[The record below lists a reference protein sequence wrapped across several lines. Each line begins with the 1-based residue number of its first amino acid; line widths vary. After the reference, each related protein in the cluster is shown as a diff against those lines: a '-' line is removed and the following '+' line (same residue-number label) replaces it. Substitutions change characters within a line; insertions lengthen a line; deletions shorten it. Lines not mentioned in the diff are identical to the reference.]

1 MLEEPFLISAVTL
14 RELEDIKV
22 SRNKNDDVKFRA
34 RRILHILDEHPDIY
48 AMADITTATY
58 NALAERKM
66 PDTPDNLICVS
77 AAYIK
82 STSHPD
88 LEFVTNDLACKMIA
102 KNVFGLPVSSV
113 ETVSDDYSGYRD
125 IVFSDEE
132 MAYLYEHP
140 DENNSSLLENEY
152 LIVRNESGKV
162 ADILVWRN
170 GSHQSLRIPK
180 VKSNHLGTIK
190 PYQGDV
196 YQRMVMDSLSNNQIT
211 MIKGPAG
218 TGKSLLALG
227 YLMSLLERG
236 EIERII
242 VFCNTVATI
251 NSAKIGYLPGNRD
264 EKLLDS
270 SIGNMLSAKL
280 GDSFGLER
288 LVMQEKITLLP
299 MSDIRGFDTSNMKA
313 GIYIT
318 EAQNMDIS
326 LMKLALQRIGNDSI
340 CIVEGDYNTQV
351 DLLQYAGRNN
361 GMRRMSEVFRG
372 NDIYGEIELKNIYRS
387 KIALI
392 AEEM

>member
-1 MLEEPFLISAVTL
+1 MEEPFFISAVTL

-22 SRNKNDDVKFRA
+22 SRNKDDDVKFRA
-34 RRILHILDEHPDIY
+34 RRILHILDEHPDAY
-48 AMADITTATY
+48 EAVNVSD
-58 NALAERKM
+58 LASGLVTRLGM
-66 PDTPDNLICVS
+66 PETPDNLICAS
-77 AAYIK
+77 ASCIK
-82 STSHPD
+82 FDSYPD

-102 KNVFGLPVSSV
+102 KDVFGLPVSSV
-113 ETVSDDYSGYRD
+113 ETASDDYLGYRD
-125 IVFSDEE
+125 VVFSDEE

-140 DENNSSLLENEY
+140 SENNSSLLENEY
-152 LIVRNESGKV
+152 LIVRNKNGEV
-162 ADILVWRN
+162 ADILVWRD
-170 GSHQSLRIPK
+170 GSHQSLHIPK
-180 VKSNHLGTIK
+180 VKSNYLGTIK

-196 YQRMVMDSLSNNQIT
+196 YQRMVMDSLSRNQIT

-227 YLMSLLERG
+227 YLMSLLEHG

-251 NSAKIGYLPGNRD
+251 NSAKIGYLPGTRSD
-264 EKLLDS
+264 KLKES

-288 LVMQEKITLLP
+288 LMAQEKIMLLP
-299 MSDIRGFDTSNMKA
+299 MSDVRGFDTSNMKA

-351 DLLQYAGRNN
+351 DLAQYAGRNN

>member
-1 MLEEPFLISAVTL
+1 
-14 RELEDIKV
+14 
-22 SRNKNDDVKFRA
+22 
-34 RRILHILDEHPDIY
+34 
-48 AMADITTATY
+48 
-58 NALAERKM
+58 
-66 PDTPDNLICVS
+66 
-77 AAYIK
+77 
-82 STSHPD
+82 
-88 LEFVTNDLACKMIA
+88 
-102 KNVFGLPVSSV
+102 
-113 ETVSDDYSGYRD
+113 
-125 IVFSDEE
+125 
-132 MAYLYEHP
+132 
-140 DENNSSLLENEY
+140 
-152 LIVRNESGKV
+152 VRNESGKV

-180 VKSNHLGTIK
+180 VKSNYLGTIK

>member
-22 SRNKNDDVKFRA
+22 SRNKDDDVKFRA

-66 PDTPDNLICVS
+66 PDAPDNLICVS

>member
-1 MLEEPFLISAVTL
+1 MLEEPFLISTVTL

-22 SRNKNDDVKFRA
+22 SRNKDDDVKFRA
-34 RRILHILDEHPDIY
+34 RRILHILDEHPDMYEVVNVSTIQR
-48 AMADITTATY
+48 T
-58 NALAERKM
+58 LLEQFEM
-66 PDTPDNLICVS
+66 PETPDNLICMGAS
-77 AAYIK
+77 CIK
-82 STSHPD
+82 AKLHPD

-113 ETVSDDYSGYRD
+113 ETVSDDYLGYRD

-372 NDIYGEIELKNIYRS
+372 NDIYGEIELENIYRS

>member
-1 MLEEPFLISAVTL
+1 M
-14 RELEDIKV
+14 KY
-22 SRNKNDDVKFRA
+22 RA

-82 STSHPD
+82 STSRPD

-152 LIVRNESGKV
+152 LIVRNESGEV

>member
-1 MLEEPFLISAVTL
+1 MEEPFLISVETL
-14 RELEDIKV
+14 KELENIKV
-22 SRNKNDDVKFRA
+22 SRNKDDDVKFRA
-34 RRILHILDEHPDIY
+34 RRILHILDEHQDAY
-48 AMADITTATY
+48 GVTSITSATY
-58 NALAERKM
+58 DALTQYKM
-66 PDTPDNLICVS
+66 PDTPDNLICIS
-77 AAYIK
+77 ASYMK
-82 STSHPD
+82 STSYPD

-125 IVFSDEE
+125 VVLSDEE

-140 DENNSSLLENEY
+140 GENNSSLLENEY
-152 LIVRNESGKV
+152 LIVRNKNGEV
-162 ADILVWRN
+162 ADILVWRD
-170 GSHQSLRIPK
+170 GSHQSLHIPK
-180 VKSNHLGTIK
+180 VKSNYLGTIK

-196 YQRMVMDSLSNNQIT
+196 YQRMVMDSLSRNQIT

-227 YLMSLLERG
+227 YLMSLLEHG

-251 NSAKIGYLPGNRD
+251 NSAKIGYLPGSRD

-270 SIGNMLSAKL
+270 AIGNMLSAKL

-299 MSDIRGFDTSNMKA
+299 MSDVRGFDTSNMKA

-351 DLLQYAGRNN
+351 DLAQYAGRNN